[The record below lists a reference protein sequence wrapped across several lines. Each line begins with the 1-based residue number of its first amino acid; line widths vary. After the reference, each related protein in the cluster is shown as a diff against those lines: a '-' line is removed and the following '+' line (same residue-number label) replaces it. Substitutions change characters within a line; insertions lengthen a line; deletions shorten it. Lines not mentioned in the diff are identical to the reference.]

1 MSVED
6 LWVSRGALGPPVV
19 RVDSETLDYGVSGET
34 TEDLSVDDCTI
45 ARSGSATTGPSPV

>member
-1 MSVED
+1 M
-6 LWVSRGALGPPVV
+6 SRGALGPPVV